1 MKKESDI
8 DALVKIIRLIAN
20 LFTVNEIGQDI
31 YVNRGIHFKDLIRKL
46 KELLEKKCNLVQHAD
61 LIVCN
66 LSCMANALF
75 YDREVLMSN
84 MDYKTTKSQ
93 LVPLLGN
100 FIVQVDNEEVCCEG
114 LRVLS
119 NLSRM
124 KEYIR
129 MIIESKLHEATLILL
144 ESSSK

>member
-84 MDYKTTKSQ
+84 TLLCRSTMKRSVVRDYVYCPT
-93 LVPLLGN
+93 
-100 FIVQVDNEEVCCEG
+100 
-114 LRVLS
+114 
-119 NLSRM
+119 SR
-124 KEYIR
+124 
-129 MIIESKLHEATLILL
+129 A
-144 ESSSK
+144 